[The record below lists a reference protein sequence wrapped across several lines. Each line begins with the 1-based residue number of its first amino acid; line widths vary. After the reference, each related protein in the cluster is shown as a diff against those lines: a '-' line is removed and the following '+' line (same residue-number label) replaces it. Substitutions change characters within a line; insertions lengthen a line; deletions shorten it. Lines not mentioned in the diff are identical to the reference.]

1 MFQIASEVSCQDCLG
16 ELIITQILNLTQ
28 PQKMRSGLI
37 STVSLK
43 NKNKLLEVEKEL
55 IFSLSC

>member
-1 MFQIASEVSCQDCLG
+1 MFQIASEVSCQDFLG
-16 ELIITQILNLTQ
+16 QLIITQILNLTQ